1 MEERERDE
9 KIEVL
14 KSMKDKLHME
24 EGKNEWRIED
34 KKKKKKK
41 RMSRRRL
48 LKGEGLL

>member
-24 EGKNEWRIED
+24 EE
-34 KKKKKKK
+34 KK
-41 RMSRRRL
+41 RMEDREEEEEEEERVTREKALHNS
-48 LKGEGLL
+48 